1 MTDRTQLAINTMR
14 FLAVDAVQKA
24 NSGHPGLPMGAA
36 PMAYVLWTRY
46 LRHNPKNPQW
56 PNRDRFVLSG
66 GHGSMLL
73 YALLYLTGY
82 DSVSL
87 ADIQNFRQ
95 YGSPT
100 PGHPESHITAGVEAT
115 TGPLGQGFGN
125 GVGMAIAERFLAA
138 TFNRPGHTIVDHYTY
153 ALVSDGDIMEGV
165 SAEAA
170 SLAGHLK
177 LGKLIYLYDDNQI
190 TLADPIKTTFSED
203 VTKRFEAYGWH
214 VERVADGNGDLE
226 GIARAIERARAETER
241 PSLIRVQTTIGYGSP
256 NKANTPDAHGSPLG
270 PEEVKLTKQALGW
283 PLEPDFYVPDEA
295 LVHFRQA
302 IDRGAAAESEWQ
314 AAFAAYAAEY
324 PDLAALWEQFQSGV
338 LPDGWDADLP
348 AFKPE
353 DGPVATRKASGA
365 VLNAIAP
372 KVKNLI
378 GGDADLAPSTNT
390 LLKGGDEQQA
400 GTPGG
405 RNLRFGVREH
415 AMGAIVNGIAYHGG
429 LIPYGSTFLV
439 FSDYMR
445 GALRLSALAHLKVLW
460 IFTHDSVW
468 VGEDGPTHEPVEHVA
483 SLRAMPNMTVIRP
496 ADANEV
502 VAAYRVAMQH
512 RGGPMSLILS
522 RQNLPIFDRAQLGSA
537 AGVQKGAY
545 VLYDPAGAPD
555 IILIAT
561 GSEVSLAMQAKDRLE
576 TQGVSARVVS
586 MPSWELFDQQPADY
600 RDSVLPPSIK
610 ARLAVEAGVSMGWH
624 KYVGDAG
631 RVFSRD
637 DFGASAPYKALM
649 QAFGFTPER
658 VAEAALEVIAA
669 AKARV

>member
-46 LRHNPKNPQW
+46 LRHSPKNPQW

-82 DSVSL
+82 DSVSM

-100 PGHPESHITAGVEAT
+100 PGHPESHLTAGVEAT

-190 TLADPIKTTFSED
+190 TLADPAKTTFSED

-226 GIARAIERARAETER
+226 GIARAIARARAETER

-302 IDRGAAAESEWQ
+302 IDRGTAAESAWQ

-324 PDLAALWEQFQSGV
+324 PDLATLWEQFQSGA

-348 AFKPE
+348 AYKPE

-390 LLKGGDEQQA
+390 LLKGSDEQQA

-445 GALRLSALAHLKVLW
+445 GALRLSALAHLKALW

-512 RGGPMSLILS
+512 RGGPVSLILS
-522 RQNLPIFDRAQLGSA
+522 RQNLPVFDRAQLGPA

-576 TQGVSARVVS
+576 AQGVSARVVS

-600 RDSVLPPSIK
+600 CDSVLPPSIK

-649 QAFGFTPER
+649 QAFGFTPEH

-669 AKARV
+669 AKARA